1 MENNENKEICSKCG
15 GICCRRMPGQ
25 YVPDDLFDHE
35 MTKEELKK
43 FILDAGNISIDCW
56 EPDEESGYESYYYL
70 RPMRRK
76 LTLKESIDNML
87 KQGKMTDN
95 DKAKSVS
102 KIMSIIFKNSI
113 SNFKDKDLTVD
124 YAYTEYVLVCCHLT
138 DDGCDL
144 EFDKRPAN
152 CRELVPSEEEC
163 YIKLDKENEGITHKL
178 YYAKKW
184 EKYSDML
191 NDIANEIEFG
201 KDYKEYIGEEE

>member
-1 MENNENKEICSKCG
+1 MKSNENKEICSKCR

-43 FILDAGNISIDCW
+43 FILDAGNISIDCY
-56 EPDEESGYESYYYL
+56 ESSEESDYESYYYL
-70 RPMRRK
+70 RPMRKK
-76 LTLKESIDNML
+76 LTLKESINNIL
-87 KQGKMTDN
+87 KQEKIS
-95 DKAKSVS
+95 DKSEVKDLIKSLENIL
-102 KIMSIIFKNSI
+102 KRSIH
-113 SNFKDKDLTVD
+113 NFRDQDLTVD
-124 YAYTEYVLVCCHLT
+124 YAYTEYVLMCCHLT

-152 CRELVPSEEEC
+152 CRELIPSEKEC
-163 YIKLDKENEGITHKL
+163 YIELDGENTDVSHKL

-184 EKYSDML
+184 EKYNDML
-191 NDIANEIEFG
+191 YNIACEIEFG